1 MAKLMKSR
9 VVRPNELAERLG
21 VARTTLWRWQR
32 EGRLPPPQLVGPN
45 VRGWLEADLDQW
57 WEARSGVAVAN
68 DETQGAEG

>member
-32 EGRLPPPQLVGPN
+32 EGRLPSPQLVGPN

-57 WEARSGVAVAN
+57 WEARSGVPVAN